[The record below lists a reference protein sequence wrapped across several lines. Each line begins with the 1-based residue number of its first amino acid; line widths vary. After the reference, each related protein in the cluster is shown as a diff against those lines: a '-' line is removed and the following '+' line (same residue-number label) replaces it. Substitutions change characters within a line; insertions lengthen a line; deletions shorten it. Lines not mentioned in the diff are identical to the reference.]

1 MTARSIAKRFERLR
15 SLDPRRPELW
25 LLGAVLG
32 GSALLLAFAWIVGE
46 VLEGDTAG
54 FDHRVFLLLRD
65 PTDATRT
72 IGPDWLFEAMRD
84 LTSLGSVVVL
94 TLVVL
99 SVVGYLLIAK
109 KRRAAAFVLV
119 AVLSGQL
126 LSTALKLAMN
136 RARPELLAHSP
147 QVFTAS
153 FPSGHAM
160 LSAVTYI
167 TLGALLAQ
175 FENGRAP
182 KVYVLGVALTLTFL
196 VGFSRVYLG
205 VHWATDVL
213 AGWCLGAAWALLWW
227 IAVAWLRRHRAEA

>member
-1 MTARSIAKRFERLR
+1 M
-15 SLDPRRPELW
+15 
-25 LLGAVLG
+25 
-32 GSALLLAFAWIVGE
+32 
-46 VLEGDTAG
+46 LEGDTAG
-54 FDHRVFLLLRD
+54 FDHRVFLVFRN
-65 PTDATRT
+65 PTDTTRT

-84 LTSLGSVVVL
+84 LTSLGGVVVL

-109 KRRAAAFVLV
+109 KGLAAAFVLV
-119 AVLSGQL
+119 AVVSGQL
-126 LSTALKLAMN
+126 LSTVLKGAMN

-167 TLGALLAQ
+167 TLGALLAR
-175 FENGRAP
+175 FEDRRVA
-182 KVYVLGVALTLTFL
+182 KIYLLSVALTLTFL
-196 VGFSRVYLG
+196 IGISRVYLG

-213 AGWCLGAAWALLWW
+213 AGWCLGAAWALFWW
-227 IAVAWLRRHRAEA
+227 IAAERLRQHRRRGLGPTE